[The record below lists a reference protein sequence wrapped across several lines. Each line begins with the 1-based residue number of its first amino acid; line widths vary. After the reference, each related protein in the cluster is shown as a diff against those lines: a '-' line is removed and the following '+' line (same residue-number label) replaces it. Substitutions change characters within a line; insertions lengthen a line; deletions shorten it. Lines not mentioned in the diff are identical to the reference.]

1 METVL
6 RVVVIYAAIVIG
18 LRVLGKREFGQ
29 LSPLELVTLL
39 LVPEIVAPV
48 VNQDSTSITNGL
60 VGIATV
66 FTLVFITSAAAH
78 MSNRFEVAVAGKPVV
93 IVAHGQLIED
103 HLNRERVTPDEIFT
117 EMHISGLDKL
127 SQVKWAVLEPDG
139 RISIVPEDDARTTS
153 GLSNS
158 EKKPV

>member
-117 EMHISGLDKL
+117 EMHVSGLDKL